1 MTGHECAPA
10 LASRGL
16 RPVTELAARRAHGD
30 RLRYMAGCRCLPCR
44 CANARYEQQRLAA
57 RRRGEWNGLVPAG
70 PVRAHLRKLSA
81 AGVGYKTAADAASV
95 ARSVVAKILRGERR
109 QIRAQNA
116 KRLLAVTPAA
126 RADHS
131 TVSAARTWRRI
142 HQLLEEGFSK
152 ARLARELG
160 MRTPA
165 LQIGKTRVLAR
176 TELAVEKL
184 WRRYMV

>member
-1 MTGHECAPA
+1 MDTPDGERST
-10 LASRGL
+10 LLEMNGL
-16 RPVTELAARRAHGD
+16 RPVAELAERRPHGD

-95 ARSVVAKILRGERR
+95 ARSGVEKIVLGQRR
-109 QIRAQNA
+109 KIRAQTA

-131 TVSAARTWRRI
+131 TVPAGRTWRLI
-142 HQLLEEGFSK
+142 NQLLEEGFSK

-160 MRTPA
+160 MRTP
-165 LQIGKTRVLAR
+165 
-176 TELAVEKL
+176 
-184 WRRYMV
+184 

>member
-1 MTGHECAPA
+1 MQ
-10 LASRGL
+10 GL
-16 RPVTELAARRAHGD
+16 RPVAELAERRSHGD

-57 RRRGEWNGLVPAG
+57 RRRGEWNGLVSAG
-70 PVRAHLRKLSA
+70 PARAHLRKLSH

-95 ARSVVAKILRGERR
+95 ARSVVAKIVQGQRS
-109 QIRAQNA
+109 QIRAQTA
-116 KRLLAVTPAA
+116 KRLLEITADA

-131 TVSAARTWRRI
+131 TVPAAKTWRRI
-142 HQLLEEGFSK
+142 NQLLEEGFTK
-152 ARLARELG
+152 TRLARELG

-165 LQIGKTRVLAR
+165 LQISKTRVLAC

>member
-1 MTGHECAPA
+1 MAAEPA
-10 LASRGL
+10 
-16 RPVTELAARRAHGD
+16 
-30 RLRYMAGCRCLPCR
+30 
-44 CANARYEQQRLAA
+44 
-57 RRRGEWNGLVPAG
+57 
-70 PVRAHLRKLSA
+70 RAHLRKLSR

-95 ARSVVAKILRGERR
+95 ARSVVAKIVQGQRS
-109 QIRAQNA
+109 QIRAQTA
-116 KRLLAVTPAA
+116 KRLLSVTPAA

-131 TVSAARTWRRI
+131 TVPAGRTWRRI
-142 HQLLEEGFSK
+142 NQLLEEGFTK

-165 LQIGKTRVLAR
+165 LQIGKRRVLAC